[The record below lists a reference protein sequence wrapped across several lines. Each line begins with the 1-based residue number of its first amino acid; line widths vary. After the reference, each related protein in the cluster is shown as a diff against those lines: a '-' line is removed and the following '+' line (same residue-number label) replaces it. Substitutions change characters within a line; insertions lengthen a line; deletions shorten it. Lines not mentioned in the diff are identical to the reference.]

1 MYYSITGRQNVVSYR
16 ATLKQPIQI
25 LKNEIHGNSPTINI
39 KTYYKIIQNKSEKN
53 KKNEQMGQIDNSKIT
68 DLQLML

>member
-1 MYYSITGRQNVVSYR
+1 MKYM
-16 ATLKQPIQI
+16 
-25 LKNEIHGNSPTINI
+25 GNSPTINI